1 MLRSSG
7 IVILLMAGWLGCAT
21 ESKLGPTG
29 GEEVHLFLLA
39 GQSNMAGRGEVT
51 ADRREPIPGV
61 MALQRD
67 GSWDPALDPIHWDK
81 GVAGVGLARSFA
93 QAYLRDHPGVT
104 VGFIPAACGGSSVEV
119 WAPGV
124 YFEPTSGFPYDDAIA
139 RVRAVR
145 SRGKLMGV
153 LWHQGEAD
161 GNPGRI
167 DHYARRLP
175 ELFAR
180 FRRDLGEPNLPI
192 VMGQLGQFP
201 GKLVKPERERANEIH
216 REVAGNDPRIVLVSS
231 AGLSAKDDMVHFNAA
246 SLDEFGERYARA
258 WRELQETVSRSR

>member
-1 MLRSSG
+1 MLRATG
-7 IVILLMAGWLGCAT
+7 IVVLMMAGWLGCT
-21 ESKLGPTG
+21 SDSKVGSAPA
-29 GEEVHLFLLA
+29 EEVHLFLLA

-51 ADRREPIPGV
+51 DDRREPIAGV

-67 GSWDPALDPIHWDK
+67 GTWGPALDPIHWDK

-93 QAYLRDHPGVT
+93 RAYLRDNPGVI

-124 YFEPTSGFPYDDAIA
+124 YFEPTGGFPYDDAIA
-139 RVRAVR
+139 RVRAVK
-145 SRGKLMGV
+145 SRGELKGM

-161 GNPGRI
+161 GNLGRI
-167 DHYARRLP
+167 DLYAQRLS
-175 ELFAR
+175 ELFSR

-192 VMGQLGQFP
+192 VVGQLGQFP
-201 GKLVKPERERANEIH
+201 GKLINPERERANEIH
-216 REVAGNDPRIVLVSS
+216 REVAANDSRIVLVSS
-231 AGLSAKDDMVHFNAA
+231 EGLSAKDDMVHFNAA

-258 WRELQETVSRSR
+258 WRELKRSLSY